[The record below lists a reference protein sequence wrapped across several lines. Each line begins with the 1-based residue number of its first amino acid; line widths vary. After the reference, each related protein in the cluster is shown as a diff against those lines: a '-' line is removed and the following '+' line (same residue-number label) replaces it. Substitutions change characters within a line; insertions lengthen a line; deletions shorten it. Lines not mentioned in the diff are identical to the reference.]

1 MAYALIPDGYSLKK
15 VTKQGERAVNA
26 KRRHDDVLAFLNNP
40 NTPSSFAPLIGAFV
54 GGGLLTFLFTLLKD
68 ENVTIPPEVETK
80 VKDQFVGSLPILL
93 PQTIAT
99 KGIGAL
105 GLPVPPVLGPLDKEG
120 WERYKQ
126 DLAEYIESKR

>member
-1 MAYALIPDGYSLKK
+1 MAYALIPDGYTLKK
-15 VTKQGERAVNA
+15 VTKLGERAVNA

-54 GGGLLTFLFTLLKD
+54 GGGLLTFLFTLLKE